1 MTTTR
6 PRRLQLPVMTISS
19 LEDCLA
25 ITAWA
30 TLAVIRGTIDKGR
43 PTRPSAPPGS
53 GGRRTKL

>member
-1 MTTTR
+1 
-6 PRRLQLPVMTISS
+6 MTISS